1 VGGAARQS
9 RPAFA
14 FFEEVRSMQRDERGF
29 TLIELLV
36 VIIII
41 GILAAIAIPVY
52 LGQREKAW
60 RTQAVSDMKNAAT
73 AIESYATDTGG
84 DYSGVNGA
92 NQSSLALVG
101 QGFRHGSLVA
111 VTVQSTPSTYCIR
124 GFHNLLTDE
133 FVMRSSDGVVKHG
146 PAGSLPC

>member
-1 VGGAARQS
+1 
-9 RPAFA
+9 
-14 FFEEVRSMQRDERGF
+14 MQDDTNDNGF

-41 GILAAIAIPVY
+41 GILAAIAIP
-52 LGQREKAW
+52 LFLAQREKAW

-73 AIESYATDTGG
+73 AVESYATDTNG

-92 NQSSLALVG
+92 NESSLSLVG

-111 VTVQSTPSTYCIR
+111 VSIESTAGTYCIR

-133 FVMRSSDGVVKHG
+133 FVLRSQEGVVKHG

>member
-1 VGGAARQS
+1 
-9 RPAFA
+9 
-14 FFEEVRSMQRDERGF
+14 MHNDKHDNGF

-41 GILAAIAIPVY
+41 GILAAIAIPLF

-73 AIESYATDTGG
+73 AVESYATDTGG
-84 DYSGVNGA
+84 DYSGVDGA
-92 NQSSLALVG
+92 NESSLSLVG

-111 VTVQSTPSTYCIR
+111 VSVESTANTYCIR

-133 FVMRSSDGVVKHG
+133 FVLRSSDGVVKHG